1 VSAIVRLYRGQN
13 DINFPKWWRRALV
26 LSAVLMVISIGSF
39 FTRGLNLGI
48 DFVGGVSWQVEA
60 PGVSVTQARNAIGSE
75 AGSGTKIQ
83 TIGNSILVEAPKA
96 AADKVDSV
104 RTSLAKLAHTSTANV
119 NVSTVGPSWGQDISK
134 KAEQA
139 LVVFLAALLI
149 YLSFRL
155 EWKMA
160 VAAILAMV
168 HDVVISVGVYSL
180 FQLEVTPETV
190 VAFLTIL
197 GYSIY
202 DTIVVFDKV
211 KENQSRP
218 AVANRLTF
226 TDLGSLSM
234 NQVLMRSV
242 NTSIVALLPVIS
254 MLVVGA
260 GILGAVTL
268 EQFSIALL
276 VGMFSGAYS
285 SIFIAAPIT
294 VAIKEREPRN
304 QALRHRLSSGRLAPP
319 TTAEIDAAELADDD
333 EGPVGGRVAAAE
345 QTRGV
350 ETVVSDDLGTGP
362 ASDTTKRKPTNGSS
376 ADASPRPNLPAGS
389 IPPRPRKKGKRR

>member
-1 VSAIVRLYRGQN
+1 MGAVTRLYRGQN
-13 DINFPKWWRRALV
+13 DINFPIWWRRALV
-26 LSAVLMVISIGSF
+26 LSAVLMLISIGSF

-48 DFVGGVSWQVEA
+48 DFVGGVSWQVAA
-60 PGVSVTQARNAIGSE
+60 PGVSVAQARNALGSQ

-83 TIGNSILVEAPKA
+83 TIGRDILVEAPKA
-96 AADKVDSV
+96 STGRVDTV
-104 RTSLAKLAHTSTANV
+104 RATLAKLGKTSTANV
-119 NVSTVGPSWGQDISK
+119 NVSTVGPSWGKDISK

-139 LVVFLAALLI
+139 LAVFLVALLI
-149 YLSFRL
+149 YLTLRL

-160 VAAILAMV
+160 IAAILAMI
-168 HDVVISVGVYSL
+168 HDVVISVGVYSV
-180 FQLEVTPETV
+180 FQFEVTPETV

-211 KENQSRP
+211 KENQARP
-218 AVANRLTF
+218 ALASRLTF

-294 VAIKEREPRN
+294 VYLKEREPRN
-304 QALRHRLSSGRLAPP
+304 RALRERLQSGRLTPP
-319 TTAEIDAAELADDD
+319 TTAEIDADPDAEIEADGTDGVD
-333 EGPVGGRVAAAE
+333 GDAPISTATTATRVAA
-345 QTRGV
+345 
-350 ETVVSDDLGTGP
+350 P
-362 ASDTTKRKPTNGSS
+362 
-376 ADASPRPNLPAGS
+376 PRPAAPGPIPGA

>member
-1 VSAIVRLYRGQN
+1 
-13 DINFPKWWRRALV
+13 
-26 LSAVLMVISIGSF
+26 M
-39 FTRGLNLGI
+39 
-48 DFVGGVSWQVEA
+48 
-60 PGVSVTQARNAIGSE
+60 
-75 AGSGTKIQ
+75 GSGTKIQ
-83 TIGNSILVEAPKA
+83 TIGRDILVEAPKA
-96 AADKVDSV
+96 STSKVNQV
-104 RTSLAKLAHTSTANV
+104 RATLAKLAKTSTANV
-119 NVSTVGPSWGQDISK
+119 NVSTVGPSWGKDISR

-139 LVVFLAALLI
+139 LVVFLVFLLV
-149 YLSFRL
+149 YLAVFL

-168 HDVVISVGVYSL
+168 HDVVISVGVYSV

-218 AVANRLTF
+218 ALANRLTF
-226 TDLGSLSM
+226 TDLMSLSM
-234 NQVLMRSV
+234 NQVLTRSV

-276 VGMFSGAYS
+276 VGMLSGAYS
-285 SIFIAAPIT
+285 SIFIAAPIA
-294 VAIKEREPRN
+294 VFLKEREPRN
-304 QALRHRLSSGRLAPP
+304 RALRQRLESGRLPAPS
-319 TTAEIDAAELADDD
+319 TADIEADPDDESDPDDAADL
-333 EGPVGGRVAAAE
+333 P
-345 QTRGV
+345 GV
-350 ETVVSDDLGTGP
+350 TDTGP
-362 ASDTTKRKPTNGSS
+362 NGSAPNGSS
-376 ADASPRPNLPAGS
+376 PSPTKAPPRPRPSTSRSPGA